1 MMKKPTIYSV
11 AKSATKL
18 LRYAENIAAKMTENA
33 DLFPEPSPS
42 LAELDTAIAD
52 LREALAE
59 AAFRDM
65 RKVELKNQC
74 HAALKQVVYGL
85 SLYVDH
91 MAQGDAATILAAG
104 FLPSKDNTP
113 TGPPP
118 KPTDFRVALLD
129 TGEQRLKLRVKA
141 WERIRMYQFEYRK
154 VGGTGDW
161 QRVLCSR
168 SVCVLEGLESL
179 KQYEFRVAYIGT
191 DPTVTYSDVIRSYV
205 L

>member
-18 LRYAENIAAKMTENA
+18 LQYAENIALKMTENA
-33 DLFPEPSPS
+33 DLFPEPAPT

-65 RKVELKNQC
+65 RKVELKNQR

-91 MAQGDAATILAAG
+91 VAKGDAATILAAG
-104 FLPSKDNTP
+104 FLPNKDHTP

-118 KPTDFRVALLD
+118 KPTDFRVELLD

-141 WERIRMYQFEYRK
+141 WEQIRMYQFEYRK
-154 VGGTGDW
+154 VGSTGHW

-168 SVCVLEGLESL
+168 SVCVLEELESL
-179 KQYEFRVAYIGT
+179 QQYEFRVAYIGT

>member
-18 LRYAENIAAKMTENA
+18 LQYAENIALKMTENA
-33 DLFPEPSPS
+33 DLFPEPDPT

-65 RKVELKNQC
+65 RKVELKNQR

-91 MAQGDAATILAAG
+91 VARGDAATILAAG
-104 FLPSKDNTP
+104 FLPSKDNIP

-118 KPTDFRVALLD
+118 KPTDFRVELLD

-141 WERIRMYQFEYRK
+141 WERVRMYQFEYRK
-154 VGGTGDW
+154 VGSTADW

-168 SVCVLEGLESL
+168 SACVLEGLEAL
-179 KQYEFRVAYIGT
+179 RQYEFRVAYFGT
-191 DPTVTYSDVIRSYV
+191 DPTVTYSDVIQSYV